1 MFPASNNGLSAS
13 LPQKICGGLIPAVP
27 VPFGNDGKFHSQ
39 AHDSYLR
46 YMTSQPIAGVAVWAH
61 TGRGLLL
68 DPETAQRVLVDW
80 RAALTGK
87 VLIAGVGARA
97 EAESLDQGPAK
108 TRAVWQKRLS
118 GCDRAKLDT
127 IEMAAQAARLGA
139 DGLLVYPPTWL
150 KTAEARDELIIDLHA
165 ELAQVG
171 PPLILFYLYE
181 AAGGISY
188 TPAVLDELLSLPNV
202 AGIKMATLDSVM
214 TYQDIARQ
222 IQEKHPDKLLIT
234 GEDRFLGYSLQR
246 GAQSALIG
254 MGALCCELQAELL
267 RANVEKKAARFLEL
281 SAAVDR
287 LAETLFIDPMEG
299 YIGRILW
306 ALSHLGIIPR
316 EAAYDPWGPALRAQE
331 FENIVVV
338 LEEITACVGS

>member
-1 MFPASNNGLSAS
+1 M
-13 LPQKICGGLIPAVP
+13 
-27 VPFGNDGKFHSQ
+27 
-39 AHDSYLR
+39 
-46 YMTSQPIAGVAVWAH
+46 
-61 TGRGLLL
+61 
-68 DPETAQRVLVDW
+68 
-80 RAALTGK
+80 
-87 VLIAGVGARA
+87 A
-97 EAESLDQGPAK
+97 E
-108 TRAVWQKRLS
+108 
-118 GCDRAKLDT
+118 
-127 IEMAAQAARLGA
+127 QAATLGA

-150 KTAEARDELIIDLHA
+150 KTAEARDELILDLHSQ
-165 ELAQVG
+165 LSHVG

-316 EAAYDPWGPALRAQE
+316 EAAYDPWGPALRAEE

-338 LEEITACVGS
+338 LEEITACVGC